1 MQSQME
7 AKLASMSLKSPGFS
21 ASPTTRNFN
30 LGPSRNSS
38 GDNFLSPDSATLQGN
53 MDAANTLAQQRAKL
67 KATNAAHRI
76 SAPILATS
84 GADNRN
90 TWSSGASQL
99 GQVAERPSSPAQEI
113 TLQPPPPGSRP
124 KSTDFSGAANSF
136 RTTRP
141 SDGLDGL
148 SPIVGDSWASMV
160 STPLIPMFQNN
171 NKDQQRN
178 GQNLDAAVNK
188 LNDWTASAR
197 VPLMEDP
204 KKYRRPSKASSVVS
218 NSDQHSED
226 QQSGSERRGY
236 RNVSGTNNN
245 PNHNAN
251 NNQPG
256 PGNWGSTL
264 RSPALSAGIGR
275 FNDDGGLNSGA
286 GIGGFNMGLGSP
298 GIGMGLPSGNMLGG
312 MPVSPF
318 GMNMNML
325 SMMGMSPEAQL
336 LAAQMAAAGQ
346 LTPGN
351 LQLQMAVLQQQQQQ
365 QQQQQIAN
373 QRATRSVRSP
383 GVKSSVSGRTDKKD
397 EEEVDP
403 KLLEDVPAWLRSLRL
418 HKYTPNFE
426 GMSWRDVVILD
437 EDQLEAKGVA
447 ALGARRKMLKTF
459 EVVRKK
465 MNVELPAGATTT
477 TTTTSA

>member
-30 LGPSRNSS
+30 IGSSRTSS
-38 GDNFLSPDSATLQGN
+38 GDNFLSPDSAVLQGQGN
-53 MDAANTLAQQRAKL
+53 IDAANTLAQQRAKL

-76 SAPILATS
+76 SAPILAT
-84 GADNRN
+84 DNRN
-90 TWSSGASQL
+90 TWSVSQL

-113 TLQPPPPGSRP
+113 TLQPPPSGSRP
-124 KSTDFSGAANSF
+124 KSTDFSGAANTF
-136 RTTRP
+136 RTSRTG
-141 SDGLDGL
+141 DGIDGL

-160 STPLIPMFQNN
+160 NTPLIPMFQST
-171 NKDQQRN
+171 NKDQQRS

-188 LNDWTASAR
+188 LNDWTSGSR

-218 NSDQHSED
+218 NSEQHSED
-226 QQSGSERRGY
+226 QQSGGERRGF
-236 RNVSGTNNN
+236 RTVSGTNNN
-245 PNHNAN
+245 PGHSAN
-251 NNQPG
+251 GNQPG

-275 FNDDGGLNSGA
+275 FNDDSNLNPGV

-298 GIGMGLPSGNMLGG
+298 GIGMGLPNGNMLGG

-325 SMMGMSPEAQL
+325 NMMGMSPEAQL

-346 LTPGN
+346 FSPF
-351 LQLQMAVLQQQQQQ
+351 QMAALQQQQQQ
-365 QQQQQIAN
+365 HAAN
-373 QRATRSVRSP
+373 QKATRSARSP

-403 KLLEDVPAWLRSLRL
+403 KLLEDVPGWLRSLRL

-426 GMSWRDVVILD
+426 GMSWKDMVILD
-437 EDQLEAKGVA
+437 EAQLEAKGVA

-459 EVVRKK
+459 EIVRKK

-477 TTTTSA
+477 TTTAA